1 MAYLKYIKKILTK
14 KQILFFLII
23 SLGLIFISIIEL
35 FGISLVI
42 PIIYTL
48 TSDNFYNQLVN
59 FINNYKTIDLSKQE
73 LVALSLSLFAFFF
86 VIKNFLLGIFFWIEG
101 KFIHSMSERISSK
114 IYKKFLSRD
123 YSFHLNENSANL
135 MTKINNDIIYIKTFF
150 LSLLVFISEII
161 IFFGL
166 LGILFY
172 YSSDVLFKVLPYL
185 LFFLFLFYFFFNKI
199 IKKIGQE
206 RKKNDYLKTKKI
218 QESIGGIKEIIAFR
232 KIEYFSKSFNN
243 YIEKLIKI
251 FYIFHFLQKL
261 PRIYFETLTVVGITV
276 FTGIILFSTNDID
289 NFVAILSIFVAF
301 SLRLLPS
308 INRIVN
314 SLNSF
319 KYCLPA
325 FKSVAKELAVKL
337 KKKKIIKI
345 SKFKILD
352 FKNVFFKYSKS
363 DYEIQFNLKIKT
375 GDKIA
380 ILGES
385 GSGKS
390 TFLDLL
396 MGFHTPLKGGIYLN
410 KKKISTDNL
419 VNFFSYVPQFVYI
432 FDNTIVENI
441 TLGNYEASKD
451 FNLLKQSLKY
461 SCSGKFIDRLPKKI
475 NYFAGDRGLRLSGGQ
490 RQRLGIARAFYN
502 NTPIL
507 VLDEIT
513 SSLDNQTS
521 KKIINQ
527 VLKNKEKTIILS
539 THKTELVKKF
549 DKVLKIRDGKLYL
562 QKKLPIRN

>member
-1 MAYLKYIKKILTK
+1 MAYFKYIKKILTE
-14 KQILFFLII
+14 KQILFFVLI

-48 TSDNFYNQLVN
+48 TSDNFYVGLID
-59 FINNYKTIDLSKQE
+59 FINDYKSIDFSKQD
-73 LVALSLSLFAFFF
+73 LVAISLSLFAFFF
-86 VIKNFLLGIFFWIEG
+86 VIKNFLLGFFFWIEG
-101 KFIHSMSERISSK
+101 KFIYTMSERISSK
-114 IYKKFLSRD
+114 IFRKFLSRD

-135 MTKINNDIIYIKTFF
+135 MTKINNDMLYIKTYF

-172 YSSDVLFKVLPYL
+172 YSSDVILKVLPYL
-185 LFFLFLFYFFFNKI
+185 LFFLLLFYFFFNKI
-199 IKKIGQE
+199 IKRIGHE

-218 QESIGGIKEIIAFR
+218 QEGIGGIKEIIAFR
-232 KIEYFSKSFNN
+232 KIDYFSKSFNI
-243 YIEKLIKI
+243 YVEKLIKI

-261 PRIYFETLTVVGITV
+261 PRIYFETLTVVGISA
-276 FTGIILFSTNDID
+276 FTIIILLSTNDID
-289 NFVAILSIFVAF
+289 NSVAILSIFVVF

-325 FKSVAKELAVKL
+325 FKSVAKELATKV
-337 KKKKIIKI
+337 KKKKFQKI
-345 SKFKILD
+345 SKFKSLD
-352 FKNVFFKYSKS
+352 FKNIFFKYPKS
-363 DYEIQFNLKIKT
+363 DFEIKFNLKIKP
-375 GDKIA
+375 GEKIA

-396 MGFHTPLKGGIYLN
+396 MGFHSPLKGNIYLN
-410 KKKISTDNL
+410 KKKISTSNL
-419 VNFFSYVPQFVYI
+419 GNFFSYVPQFVYI
-432 FDNTIVENI
+432 FDNTIIENI
-441 TLGNYEASKD
+441 TLGDYEATKD
-451 FNLLKQSLKY
+451 LNLLNQSLKY
-461 SCSGKFIDRLPKKI
+461 SCTDRFINRLPKKI

-490 RQRLGIARAFYN
+490 KQRLGIARAFYN

-513 SSLDNQTS
+513 SSLDYKTS
-521 KKIINQ
+521 KKIVDQIIN
-527 VLKNKEKTIILS
+527 NKEKTVILS

-549 DKVLKIRDGKLYL
+549 DKVLKISKGKIYL
-562 QKKLPIRN
+562 KKNYS

>member
-1 MAYLKYIKKILTK
+1 MAYLKYIKKILTE
-14 KQILFFLII
+14 KQIVFFVLI

-48 TSDNFYNQLVN
+48 TSDNFYNELVN
-59 FINNYKTIDLSKQE
+59 FINNYKIIDLSKQE
-73 LVALSLSLFAFFF
+73 LVAISLSLFAFFF

-101 KFIHSMSERISSK
+101 KFIYTMSERISSK
-114 IYKKFLSRD
+114 IFKKFLSRD

-135 MTKINNDIIYIKTFF
+135 MTKINNDMLYIKTFF

-218 QESIGGIKEIIAFR
+218 QESIGGIKEIIAFG
-232 KIEYFSKSFNN
+232 KIEYFSKSFNI

-261 PRIYFETLTVVGITV
+261 PRIYFETLTVVGITF
-276 FTGIILFSTNDID
+276 FTAIILFSTNNID

-325 FKSVAKELAVKL
+325 FKSVAKELATKV
-337 KKKKIIKI
+337 KKKKPKKI

-352 FKNVFFKYSKS
+352 FKNISFRYPKS
-363 DYEIQFNLKIKT
+363 DYEIKFNLRIKN

-380 ILGES
+380 ILGDS

-396 MGFHTPLKGGIYLN
+396 MGFHTPLKGNIYLN
-410 KKKISTDNL
+410 KKKISTGNL
-419 VNFFSYVPQFVYI
+419 TNFFSYVPQFVYI
-432 FDNTIVENI
+432 FDNTIIENI

-451 FNLLKQSLKY
+451 SNLLKQSLKY
-461 SCSGKFIDRLPKKI
+461 SCIDKFIDRLPKKI

-513 SSLDNQTS
+513 SSLDNQNS

-527 VLKNKEKTIILS
+527 ILNNKEKTVVLS
-539 THKTELVKKF
+539 THKTELVKK
-549 DKVLKIRDGKLYL
+549 I
-562 QKKLPIRN
+562 

>member
-1 MAYLKYIKKILTK
+1 MAYFKYIKKILTE
-14 KQILFFLII
+14 KQILFFVLI

-48 TSDNFYNQLVN
+48 TSDNFYVGLID
-59 FINNYKTIDLSKQE
+59 FINDYKSIDFSKQD
-73 LVALSLSLFAFFF
+73 LVAISLSLFAFFF
-86 VIKNFLLGIFFWIEG
+86 VIKNFLLGFFFWIEG
-101 KFIHSMSERISSK
+101 KFIYTMSERISSK
-114 IYKKFLSRD
+114 IFRKFLSRD

-135 MTKINNDIIYIKTFF
+135 MTKINNDMLYIKTYF

-172 YSSDVLFKVLPYL
+172 YSSDVILKVLPYL
-185 LFFLFLFYFFFNKI
+185 LFFLLLFYFFFNKI
-199 IKKIGQE
+199 IKRIGHE

-218 QESIGGIKEIIAFR
+218 QEGIGGIKEIIAFR
-232 KIEYFSKSFNN
+232 KIDYFSKSFNI
-243 YIEKLIKI
+243 YVEKLIKI

-261 PRIYFETLTVVGITV
+261 PRIYFETLTVVGISA
-276 FTGIILFSTNDID
+276 FTIIILLSTNDID
-289 NFVAILSIFVAF
+289 NSVAILSIFVVF

-325 FKSVAKELAVKL
+325 FKSVAKELATKV
-337 KKKKIIKI
+337 KKKKFQKI
-345 SKFKILD
+345 SKFKSLD
-352 FKNVFFKYSKS
+352 FKNIFFKYPKS
-363 DYEIQFNLKIKT
+363 DFEIKFNLKIKP
-375 GDKIA
+375 GEKIA

-396 MGFHTPLKGGIYLN
+396 MGFHSPLKGNIYLN
-410 KKKISTDNL
+410 KKKISTSNL
-419 VNFFSYVPQFVYI
+419 GNFFSYVPQFVYI
-432 FDNTIVENI
+432 FDNTIIENI
-441 TLGNYEASKD
+441 TLGDYDATKD
-451 FNLLKQSLKY
+451 LNLLNQSLKY
-461 SCSGKFIDRLPKKI
+461 SCTDRFINRLPKKI

-490 RQRLGIARAFYN
+490 KQRLGIARAFYN

-513 SSLDNQTS
+513 SSLDYKTS
-521 KKIINQ
+521 KKIVDQIIN
-527 VLKNKEKTIILS
+527 NKEKTVILS

-549 DKVLKIRDGKLYL
+549 DKVLKISKGKIYL
-562 QKKLPIRN
+562 KKNYS